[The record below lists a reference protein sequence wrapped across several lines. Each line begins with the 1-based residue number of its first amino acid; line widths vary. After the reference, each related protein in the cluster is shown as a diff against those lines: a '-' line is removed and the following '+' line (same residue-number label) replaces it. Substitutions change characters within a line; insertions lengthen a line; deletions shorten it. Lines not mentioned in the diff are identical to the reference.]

1 MRRENNN
8 FNHMRN
14 IENRL
19 VELSKFITDAEKL
32 NTKIS
37 SVNVGWHI
45 EHSLLV
51 IIKII
56 ETVTKSDTTRYRWK
70 FNLAR
75 AILFTLN
82 RFPRGKGIA
91 PDVVKPNQHEKT
103 DFDLLFAQARQS
115 IDALKNVDSNNYFL
129 HPVFGNLNKKNT
141 FIMLDIHTKHHILII
156 NDIISS

>member
-1 MRRENNN
+1 
-8 FNHMRN
+8 MRN
-14 IENRL
+14 IEYRL
-19 VELSKFITDAEKL
+19 DELSKFIKDIEKL
-32 NTKIS
+32 DTKIS

-56 ETVTKSDTTRYRWK
+56 ETVTKSDATLYRWK

-82 RFPRGKGIA
+82 RFPRGKSTA
-91 PDVVKPNQHEKT
+91 PDVVNPNQHEKT

-115 IDALKNVDSNNYFL
+115 IDALKNVDSNNYFR
-129 HPVFGNLNKKNT
+129 HPVLGNLNKKNT

>member
-14 IENRL
+14 IENKL

-37 SVNVGWHI
+37 SVDVGWHI
-45 EHSLLV
+45 AHSLLV

-56 ETVTKSDTTRYRWK
+56 ETVTKSDPDLYKWK
-70 FNLAR
+70 FNFAR
-75 AILFTLN
+75 AIVFTLN
-82 RFPRGKGIA
+82 RFPRGKSIA
-91 PDVVKPNQHEKT
+91 PKIVEPNQHEKT
-103 DFDLLFAQARQS
+103 DFESLFTEARKS
-115 IDALKNVDSNNYFL
+115 IDALKNADSNNYFR
-129 HPVFGNLNKKNT
+129 HPVLGNLNKKNT